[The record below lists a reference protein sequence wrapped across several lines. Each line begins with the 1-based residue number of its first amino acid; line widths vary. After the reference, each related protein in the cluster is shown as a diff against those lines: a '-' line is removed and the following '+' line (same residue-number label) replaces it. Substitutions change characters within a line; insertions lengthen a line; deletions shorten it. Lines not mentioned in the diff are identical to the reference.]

1 MSLRLGKKLQ
11 FINGNTL
18 LDHIKIKNVCSSK
31 DTIKRVERQDIS
43 STYFQDFQ
51 FITGPQ
57 QFHYHVPS
65 CSLLYAYLVW
75 SSLNFLDIKVY
86 PATKLERLF
95 NHYFF
100 KVFFCI
106 LFPLGFYIHVS

>member
-1 MSLRLGKKLQ
+1 MGLRLGKK
-11 FINGNTL
+11 ITVYKWKHSL

-57 QFHYHVPS
+57 QFHYHVP
-65 CSLLYAYLVW
+65 
-75 SSLNFLDIKVY
+75 
-86 PATKLERLF
+86 
-95 NHYFF
+95 
-100 KVFFCI
+100 
-106 LFPLGFYIHVS
+106 